1 MSCRECEIYQT
12 CCDAYATAKPVDVL
26 FVQDVVKTY
35 NGVHGYKTETMTK
48 LRQSLRKVYASGMS
62 VEYVNLVNYML
73 PDGKKPVKKDITAC
87 GKYTLRFIDKCKP
100 TYIVALGAA
109 VFTALTGKSQFK
121 KWVGRTV
128 EHEGYTVIPM
138 FHPDYAAKNKARERE
153 YDAQLKNIT
162 NQLLGN
168 HSVLDDSRYQLLT
181 GENEILYCL
190 DSLIHEFPDHVQSFD
205 YETTGLIPEDGLPV
219 CLSVS
224 YEHGQAYCFY
234 FFDRDEYEQHGTNSK
249 LTKKIKAKVREW
261 MESDV
266 PKVAQNAKF
275 EIKWTIRHFGCEP
288 NNIVGD
294 TKQIHHLLHE
304 ASDSHLSNLAYQ
316 YTDMGGYDTPMVEF
330 LAEHGDGSHWK
341 ADPEDMR
348 IYSCGDSD
356 CTRRI
361 YIEQIEQ
368 LFKDE
373 GLKWLYRN
381 IVNPSVYTL
390 ARIEERG
397 MQIDVEKLVEVQ
409 QDLTDRIAATRAELD
424 EMPEVRR
431 TLARFKKKNK
441 KLTEV
446 NFGSSPQMQHLLYNE
461 CKLPVLKT
469 SKKSKNPST
478 ESSVLDKLKSK
489 HKVVQLICDI
499 RSYTYQLGDIDQI
512 ADRLST
518 EETVF
523 SDLVQDYVVTGRL
536 SSRSPN
542 LQNIKGGTDEA
553 PSLVK
558 ECFVSRFEGGQLMQA
573 DFSQLELRLVGS
585 ESGEPKFIRAFE
597 DGTDM
602 HSLTGS
608 EINNVPLEEFEAGK
622 NDKYKKLRTYAKR
635 INFGSVYG
643 ITEHGLA
650 NQLDCTEKEAKK
662 QLDAYWASYSVIK
675 AWTRRNVREAQETL
689 QVRNRLGRIRHLP
702 DITSNQW
709 WKRESAER
717 QSSNFKI
724 QSLGADINM
733 WSMTTVDQ
741 LLLKHGYRSMVIGQI
756 HDSVLLD
763 VHPDEHDDIIA
774 LVKWVM
780 TEKLMR
786 LFSFLRIPLK
796 VDVEAGARWSEMKP
810 VA

>member
-1 MSCRECEIYQT
+1 MSCTECETYQT
-12 CCDAYATAKPVDVL
+12 CCDAYASSKPVDVL
-26 FVQDVVKTY
+26 FVQDIVKTY
-35 NGVHGYKTETMTK
+35 NGVRGYKTETMTK
-48 LRQSLRKVYASGMS
+48 LRHSLRTVYNSGMS

-73 PDGKKPVKKDITAC
+73 PEGKKPVKKDITAC
-87 GKYTLRFIDKCKP
+87 AGFTKRMIDKCKP
-100 TYIVALGAA
+100 QYIVALGAA

-138 FHPDYAAKNKARERE
+138 FHPDYATKNKARERE

-162 NQLLGN
+162 NQLLGK
-168 HSVLDDSRYQLLT
+168 HSVLDDSRY
-181 GENEILYCL
+181 E
-190 DSLIHEFPDHVQSFD
+190 LITEEKDIYNRLHDLRTRECDTIQAFD
-205 YETTGLIPEDGLPV
+205 YETTGLIPGEGLPV
-219 CLSVS
+219 CLSIS
-224 YEHGQAYCFY
+224 FEHGQAYCFY
-234 FFDRDEYEQHGTNSK
+234 FFDRDEYEDTGTNSG
-249 LTKKIKAKVREW
+249 LTKTIKEAVRAW

-275 EIKWTIRHFGCEP
+275 EIKWTMRHFGCEP

-304 ASDSHLSNLAYQ
+304 ASDSSLSNLAYQ

-330 LAEHGDGSHWK
+330 LAENGEGSHWK
-341 ADPEDMR
+341 ADPETMR

-361 YIEQIEQ
+361 YVEQIET
-368 LFKDE
+368 LFKDA

-381 IVNPSVYTL
+381 VVHPSIYTL

-397 MQIDVEKLVEVQ
+397 MQIDVNRLYEVQ
-409 QDLTDRIAATRAELD
+409 QELTKKIADTKAELD
-424 EMPEVRR
+424 DMPEVRR
-431 TLARFKKKNK
+431 TLARFKKTNK

-446 NFGSSPQMQHLLYNE
+446 NYGSSSQMQHLLYHE

-469 SKKSKNPST
+469 SKKSKKPST
-478 ESSVLDKLKSK
+478 GAKVLDKLKSK
-489 HKVVQLICDI
+489 HRVVQLICNI
-499 RSYTYQLGDIDQI
+499 RSYTYQLGDIEQI
-512 ADRLST
+512 GDRLSE

-542 LQNIKGGTDEA
+542 LQNIKGGTDEE

-558 ECFVSRFEGGQLMQA
+558 ECFVSRFDKGELLQV

-585 ESGEPKFIRAFE
+585 EANEPKFIRAFK

-602 HSLTGS
+602 HTLTAS
-608 EINNVPLEEFEAGK
+608 EINKVPL
-622 NDKYKKLRTYAKR
+622 DKVEKKQRTYAKR
-635 INFGSVYG
+635 VNFGSVYG

-650 NQLDCTEKEAKK
+650 EQLDCSEKEAKK
-662 QLDAYWASYSVIK
+662 QLDAYWESYTAIR
-675 AWTRRNVREAQETL
+675 AWTKRNIREALETL

-733 WSMTTVDQ
+733 WSMANIDRYLTRKNYD
-741 LLLKHGYRSMVIGQI
+741 SIVIGQI
-756 HDSVLLD
+756 HDSVLID
-763 VHPDEHDDIIA
+763 CHPDEKDEVIA

-780 TEKLMR
+780 TEKAMD
-786 LFSFLRIPLK
+786 LFTFLRIPLK
-796 VDVEAGARWSEMKP
+796 VDVETGPRWSEMRN